1 MKLARVIR
9 SDSPWVVCDPQAGAI
24 VRCAPAVGA
33 IVQYEDDYGAHR
45 VYFPGVSGAAR
56 IGVHLFREYFEDL
69 DTEIS

>member
-9 SDSPWVVCDPQAGAI
+9 SDTPWLVNGLQEGAL
-24 VRCAPAVGA
+24 VWCAPAVGA

-69 DTEIS
+69 DDETS

>member
-56 IGVHLFREYFEDL
+56 IGVHLFREYFKDL
-69 DTEIS
+69 GNEPS

>member
-1 MKLARVIR
+1 MRLARVIR
-9 SDSPWVVCDPQAGAI
+9 TGGIWALIDPQAGAI

-69 DTEIS
+69 DNETS